1 MSIMA
6 NILPLVR
13 AWYTGYMYKR
23 ILLKLSG
30 EQLAGQHEFG
40 VDPEIARYLAAEV
53 KKAQGAGTQVA
64 IVVGGGNMV
73 RGAEVAGNGI
83 RRVTA
88 DQMGMLS
95 GLINAMALT
104 DIFESQG
111 LATRCLTNVFVEQL
125 AESYSYR
132 LAEKHLQNGRVL
144 IIAGGMARPYF
155 SHDTAA
161 VSFGLELDCEV
172 VIKASK
178 VDGVYDRDP
187 AKFPDARR
195 MDTMSFDDAV
205 SSRDIMVMDKA
216 ALGLAME
223 QNKPIVVFDAM
234 VEDNLARLA
243 GGEQIG
249 TIIK

>member
-1 MSIMA
+1 MA
-6 NILPLVR
+6 NMRPLVR

-40 VDPEIARYLAAEV
+40 VDPAIARYLAAEV
-53 KKAQGAGTQVA
+53 KKAQSAGTQVA

-187 AKFPDARR
+187 AKFSDAHRLE
-195 MDTMSFDDAV
+195 TMSFDDAV

-234 VEDNLARLA
+234 VEGNLARLA